1 MFKLIGHFSFPYSF
15 TVKKDGK
22 DVLLTGT
29 SYKFEFFHPQIA
41 GTIKVKVR
49 EETYSHYED
58 YLNNPNTSYI
68 FGLNKDGNLYLK
80 SVI

>member
-1 MFKLIGHFSFPYSF
+1 MFKLIGHFSFPYKF
-15 TVKKDGK
+15 TVTKDGK
-22 DVLLTGT
+22 ERLLEGT
-29 SYKFEFFHPQIA
+29 AYKFEFFHPQIA

-49 EETYSHYED
+49 EDVYSHYED
-58 YLNNPNTSYI
+58 YVNNPNTSYI